1 MDMSESLTFAYLASA
16 DVLTLIRYSSCCSL
30 AYYFLDK
37 QLLLL
42 IITGG
47 TRRDGLFLRAHKANT
62 SIQRTGNKSRFPL
75 KRNHALTII
84 G

>member
-47 TRRDGLFLRAHKANT
+47 TRRDGGGGEGVGVGARVGAVSDYLYP
-62 SIQRTGNKSRFPL
+62 SSRDQIF
-75 KRNHALTII
+75 
-84 G
+84 